1 MAKYSNC
8 RFVIGGRDPA
18 LKPVVKDRSKTA
30 KQLKWFLLMKANR
43 AISSVAFVGN
53 VLCTMVSSIK
63 KRLLF
68 GQRESD
74 ETVKLD
80 KSKFLFRLILAFL
93 VVALI
98 ALAIEPVAHFKG
110 WNNFLSASLFVNQ
123 TSEIRAWF
131 HRVYAS
137 WLELRAESIVP
148 LAQALC
154 RFYIALFLMQSVDR
168 TVLCLGCLWI
178 KYKGIKPNI
187 REDPFRSDH
196 LEVPEYDHPMVLVQ
210 IPMYNEREVYQHSI
224 TAACQLN
231 WPQDRLLIQILDD
244 SDDESIQRLIK
255 REVSQWSQ
263 KGVSI
268 IYRHR
273 EVRTGYKAGNLKSAM
288 DRDYVKK
295 YEFVAIFDADFMPKP
310 DFLMK
315 TVPHFKDNPKLGL
328 VQARWIFINKDE
340 NLLTQMQNVDRC
352 FHFEVE
358 QEVNGAILNFFGFNG
373 TAGVWRIE
381 TLQDS
386 GDWLERT
393 TVEDMDIAVRAH
405 LKGWKFIFLNDVKV
419 LCELPE
425 SYEAYRKQQ
434 HRWHSGP
441 CDLFRL
447 CLPSIITSQIT
458 FWKKAN
464 LIFLFFLLRKL
475 IVPFYTLTF
484 LCVILPM
491 ATFVP
496 EANLPAWVIYYWPL
510 IMLILNIF
518 LDPRSTPFVVPYI
531 LFENTMS
538 LAKFSAAISGLLQ
551 LSSSREWIVTKKTGR
566 LADCAEMNKTGET
579 CKGASDEELT
589 KLSKRKE
596 GPVELA
602 KTRKKTSKIYKK
614 ELAVAF
620 LLLTAAVRSLQ
631 LARKLHF
638 CFLLLQGITFLIV
651 GLGLIGE
658 Q

>member
-1 MAKYSNC
+1 MEKYSNS
-8 RFVIGGRDPA
+8 RSMTGGRDPA
-18 LKPVVKDRSKTA
+18 LKLVVKDQNRSA
-30 KQLKWFLLMKANR
+30 KKLKWVLLLKANK
-43 AISSVAFVGN
+43 AFCSVAVVGN
-53 VLCTMVSSIK
+53 VLCVVLSSVK

-68 GQRESD
+68 GQRESGK
-74 ETVKLD
+74 TVKLD

-98 ALAIEPVAHFKG
+98 ALAIEPVVPLKR
-110 WNNFLSASLFVNQ
+110 WNNVWSAGLRANQ
-123 TSEIRAWF
+123 ISEIRAWF

-154 RFYIALFLMQSVDR
+154 RFYIVLFLIQSADR

-178 KYKGIKPNI
+178 KYKGIKPNVGG
-187 REDPFRSDH
+187 DLFRSDH
-196 LEVPEYDHPMVLVQ
+196 LEGPEYEHPMVLVQ
-210 IPMYNEREVYQHSI
+210 IPMCNEKEVYKHSI

-231 WPQDRLLIQILDD
+231 WPQDRLLIQVLDD
-244 SDDESIQRLIK
+244 SDDESIQSLIN
-255 REVSQWSQ
+255 REVSKWSE
-263 KGVSI
+263 KGVNI

-273 EVRTGYKAGNLKSAM
+273 QIRTGYKAGNLKSAM
-288 DRDYVKK
+288 GCDYVKN
-295 YEFVAIFDADFMPKP
+295 YEFVAIFDADFTPKP
-310 DFLMK
+310 DFLEQ

-328 VQARWIFINKDE
+328 VQARWIFVNKDE
-340 NLLTQMQNVDRC
+340 NLLTQMQNIDRC

-358 QEVNGAILNFFGFNG
+358 QRVNGWILNFFGFNG

-381 TLQDS
+381 ALRDS
-386 GDWLERT
+386 GGWFERT
-393 TVEDMDIAVRAH
+393 TVEDMDVAVRAH
-405 LKGWKFIFLNDVKV
+405 LIGWKFIFLNDVKV
-419 LCELPE
+419 LNELPN

-441 CDLFRL
+441 CNLFRL
-447 CLPSIITSQIT
+447 CLPSIVTSQIA

-475 IVPFYTLTF
+475 IIPFYSLTF
-484 LCVILPM
+484 LCVILPL
-491 ATFVP
+491 ATFIP
-496 EANLPAWVIYYWPL
+496 EADLPAWVIYYWPL
-510 IMLILNIF
+510 VMLILNVF

-538 LAKFSAAISGLLQ
+538 LTKFSAATSGLLQ
-551 LSSSREWIVTKKTGR
+551 LHSSREWIVTKKTGR
-566 LADCAEMNKTGET
+566 SADSADMNETGKA
-579 CKGASDEELT
+579 CKGASGEELA
-589 KLSKRKE
+589 KLNKRKE
-596 GPVELA
+596 CRPELA
-602 KTRKKTSKIYKK
+602 KNRKKTSKIYKK

-620 LLLTAAVRSLQ
+620 LLLTAAIQSLR

-638 CFLLLQGITFLIV
+638 CFLLLQGIAFLVV
-651 GLGLIGE
+651 GLGLVGE

>member
-1 MAKYSNC
+1 MERYSNS
-8 RFVIGGRDPA
+8 RLVTGDWDPA
-18 LKPVVKDRSKTA
+18 LKPVVKDRNKKA
-30 KQLKWFLLMKANR
+30 KQLKWVLLMEANKA
-43 AISSVAFVGN
+43 ICSVAFVGN
-53 VLCTMVSSIK
+53 VLYRVLSSIK
-63 KRLLF
+63 KILLF

-74 ETVKLD
+74 ETAKLD
-80 KSKFLFRLILAFL
+80 RSKFLFRLILAFL
-93 VVALI
+93 VMALI
-98 ALAIEPVAHFKG
+98 APAIEPVARG
-110 WNNFLSASLFVNQ
+110 WNNFSSAGLRTNQ

-131 HRVYAS
+131 HRVHAS

-148 LAQALC
+148 LAQTLC
-154 RFYIALFLMQSVDR
+154 RFYIALFLIQSVDR

-178 KYKGIKPNI
+178 KYKGIKPNV
-187 REDPFRSDH
+187 RGDPFRSDYM
-196 LEVPEYDHPMVLVQ
+196 EDPEYEYPMVLVQ
-210 IPMYNEREVYQHSI
+210 IPMYNEKEVYQHSI
-224 TAACQLN
+224 IAACQLN
-231 WPQDRLLIQILDD
+231 WPQDRLLIQVLDD

-255 REVSQWSQ
+255 KEVSEWRE
-263 KGVSI
+263 KGVNI

-273 EVRTGYKAGNLKSAM
+273 QVRTGYKAGNLKSAM
-288 DRDYVKK
+288 HCEYVKK
-295 YEFVAIFDADFMPKP
+295 YEFVAIFDADFMPKS
-310 DFLMK
+310 DFLQQ

-328 VQARWIFINKDE
+328 VQAKWIFVNKDE

-358 QEVNGAILNFFGFNG
+358 QQVNGAILNFFGFNG

-381 TLQDS
+381 ALRDS

-393 TVEDMDIAVRAH
+393 TVEDMDIAIRAH

-419 LCELPE
+419 FCELPE

-441 CDLFRL
+441 CNLFRL

-464 LIFLFFLLRKL
+464 LIFLFFILRKL
-475 IVPFYTLTF
+475 ILPFYSLTF
-484 LCVILPM
+484 LCVILPL
-491 ATFVP
+491 ATFIP
-496 EANLPAWVIYYWPL
+496 EANLPAW
-510 IMLILNIF
+510 
-518 LDPRSTPFVVPYI
+518 
-531 LFENTMS
+531 
-538 LAKFSAAISGLLQ
+538 

-566 LADCAEMNKTGET
+566 LADSAEMNKTGKT
-579 CKGASDEELT
+579 CKGASDEELA
-589 KLSKRKE
+589 KLNKQKE
-596 GPVELA
+596 CPVELA
-602 KTRKKTSKIYKK
+602 KTQKKASKIYKK

-620 LLLTAAVRSLQ
+620 LLLIAAVRSLV